1 MNLDNLLTA
10 LTPGG
15 IEAQEKAGQ
24 LAELEN
30 QTLPIELS
38 PPRPVW
44 ESLGFVF
51 HETVDDLFI
60 SVTFPAGW
68 TKRATDHSM
77 WTDIVDPN
85 NRIRGAIFYKAAF
98 YDQSAAAH
106 LDPRFSLN
114 KYAQHS
120 TTQLKTVVVD
130 RLNKTEKLFGI
141 RANIDYDLGK
151 QHEAEAREWLDQYY
165 PDWQNPVSY
174 WNHDQP
180 TDPVA

>member
-1 MNLDNLLTA
+1 MNLDNLLTV

-24 LAELEN
+24 LAELEK

-38 PPRPVW
+38 PPRSIW

-51 HETVDDLFI
+51 HEPVDDLFI

-68 TKRATDHSM
+68 TKSATDHSM
-77 WTDIVDPN
+77 WTNIVDSN
-85 NRIRGAIFYKAAF
+85 NCIRGAIFYKAAF
-98 YDQSAAAH
+98 YDRRAAAH

-114 KYAQHS
+114 KYKQHS
-120 TTQLKTVVVD
+120 VTQLKTVVVD
-130 RLNKTEKLFGI
+130 GLNKTEKLFGI
-141 RANIDYDLGK
+141 RENSEYALGD
-151 QHEAEAREWLDQYY
+151 QHETEARKWLNQHY

>member
-1 MNLDNLLTA
+1 MNPDNLLTA

-38 PPRPVW
+38 PPRSTW
-44 ESLGFVF
+44 ESIGFVF
-51 HETVDDLFI
+51 HEPVDDLFI

-68 TKRATDHSM
+68 TKRATDHPM

-98 YDQSAAAH
+98 YDRSAAAH
-106 LDPRFSLN
+106 LDPRFSLS
-114 KYAQHS
+114 KSAKHS
-120 TTQLKTVVVD
+120 TTQRKTVVID
-130 RLNKTEKLFGI
+130 ALNKTEKLFGI
-141 RANIDYDLGK
+141 REDSEYALGD
-151 QHEAEAREWLDQYY
+151 QHEAEAREWLNQHY
-165 PDWQNPVSY
+165 PDWRNPVSY
-174 WNHDQP
+174 WNHDESP
-180 TDPVA
+180 NSRP